1 VYTGDHGRLL
11 KIVIGVLLLGVLAHG
26 LHGLGGASDNHFF
39 NDWVYTAVMWGG
51 VGLCL
56 ARAIRV
62 RDERWA
68 WIAMTANLALW
79 AAADL
84 MWTLHY
90 NHVADPPYPNLSDV
104 FYLATYPCA
113 YVGLVLLLR
122 SRLRPVRASLW
133 LDGAVSGLTL
143 AALAT
148 ALLFAPLLSA
158 GDGDRTAVA
167 VSLAYP
173 VGDLLLFCSVGVALG
188 ITGWRP
194 GRAWGLIAL
203 SLLLTGVADA
213 IYSYLESSGTYAD
226 GSILSTCWPASV
238 LAMGVAAWQPS
249 RRGPL
254 RRDGLAV
261 LMPLVFAVIA
271 VGLLLYGW
279 VADLPPLAGV
289 LAAAGLLAAMAR
301 GALTFRENVALLRHS
316 RVEALTDG
324 LSGLANR
331 RRLMSDLDEAL
342 ASATAQSGR
351 TLAFFDLDGFK
362 AYNDA
367 FGHNAG
373 DALLAR
379 LGRDLAES
387 VKGAGAAY
395 RLGGDE
401 FCILLD
407 RETNRTE
414 PIVTRAADALSE
426 HGEGFTVTASF
437 GVVQIPSEA
446 ESSEAALQLADGRM
460 YAHKDSRRA
469 TSRRQARDVLVQVLA
484 EREPELRRHMADVSD
499 LALRTGRE
507 LGLEP
512 EELDI
517 VARAAEL
524 HDIGK
529 VAVPDDI
536 IHKPGPLDDVEWR
549 IMRQHTLVGERI
561 LAAAPALTAVAR
573 LVRLSHERW
582 DGTGYPD
589 ALAAEEIP
597 VGARIIA
604 VCDTYDAMTSE
615 RTYAG
620 ARSHD
625 EAIAELERCAGGQ
638 FDPAVVAAFCAGNA
652 AAPKRGLLA
661 PAPA

>member
-1 VYTGDHGRLL
+1 V
-11 KIVIGVLLLGVLAHG
+11 
-26 LHGLGGASDNHFF
+26 
-39 NDWVYTAVMWGG
+39 
-51 VGLCL
+51 
-56 ARAIRV
+56 
-62 RDERWA
+62 
-68 WIAMTANLALW
+68 
-79 AAADL
+79 
-84 MWTLHY
+84 
-90 NHVADPPYPNLSDV
+90 
-104 FYLATYPCA
+104 
-113 YVGLVLLLR
+113 
-122 SRLRPVRASLW
+122 
-133 LDGAVSGLTL
+133 
-143 AALAT
+143 
-148 ALLFAPLLSA
+148 
-158 GDGDRTAVA
+158 
-167 VSLAYP
+167 
-173 VGDLLLFCSVGVALG
+173 
-188 ITGWRP
+188 
-194 GRAWGLIAL
+194 
-203 SLLLTGVADA
+203 
-213 IYSYLESSGTYAD
+213 
-226 GSILSTCWPASV
+226 
-238 LAMGVAAWQPS
+238 
-249 RRGPL
+249 

-261 LMPLVFAVIA
+261 LMPLAFAVIA

-301 GALTFRENVALLRHS
+301 GGLTFRENVALLRHS

-342 ASATAQSGR
+342 ASATVESGR

-379 LGRDLAES
+379 LGRDLAKS
-387 VKGAGAAY
+387 VSDAGEAY

-407 RETNRTE
+407 RETDRVE
-414 PIVTRAADALSE
+414 PIVKRAANALSE
-426 HGEGFTVTASF
+426 RGEGFTVTASF

-446 ESSEAALQLADGRM
+446 QSSEAALQLADGRM

-507 LGLEP
+507 LGLDP

-561 LAAAPALTAVAR
+561 LAAAPALSAVAR

-582 DGTGYPD
+582 DGRGYPD
-589 ALAAEEIP
+589 GLEGEAIP
-597 VGARIIA
+597 IGARVIA
-604 VCDTYDAMTSE
+604 VCDTYDAITSK
-615 RTYAG
+615 RSYAD
-620 ARSHD
+620 AQSH
-625 EAIAELERCAGGQ
+625 EAALAELQRCAGSQ
-638 FDPAVVAAFCAGNA
+638 FDPVAVKAFCAANPAALSAAPLA
-652 AAPKRGLLA
+652 AA
-661 PAPA
+661 